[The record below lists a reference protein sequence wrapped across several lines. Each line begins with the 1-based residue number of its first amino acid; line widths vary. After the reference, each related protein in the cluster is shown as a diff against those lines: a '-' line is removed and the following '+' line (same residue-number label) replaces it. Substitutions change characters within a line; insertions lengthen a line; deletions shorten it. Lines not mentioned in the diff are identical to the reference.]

1 MTFLHRSVA
10 YAPGSP
16 REPCRSFLGSRANPR
31 ASTFCSR
38 LGSGLLMLGWIW
50 AVTLAGTHRS
60 RADNQ
65 PYAELGPE
73 IPSIVSALR
82 QAEIKS
88 AKPVGTSS
96 VVFKLDLEGPIDAAF
111 RPESRLNPRGH
122 LAEIAA
128 FRLGRALGLSSVAPA
143 VPRTLTLKELER
155 LVKASRPEAWD
166 ALQKD
171 MVARD
176 GQVHG
181 VCIYWIPE
189 LHELA
194 FDTPDGIARFSRWL
208 AQDGAPASRDKSK
221 LLAAQISTML
231 AFDYLIG
238 NFDRFSG
245 ANMQGDAS
253 GERLLLRDHN
263 MAFFE
268 PFRLPHHQRVL
279 ARLKRAQRFSRSFVN
294 AVRELDGERLSG
306 ALADP
311 GDGKGFT
318 VLTPGQQRAVLDRRK
333 ALLSYIAALIDTY
346 GERNVLTFP

>member
-1 MTFLHRSVA
+1 MKYLSF
-10 YAPGSP
+10 APLS
-16 REPCRSFLGSRANPR
+16 
-31 ASTFCSR
+31 
-38 LGSGLLMLGWIW
+38 SGLVASCVRLLPRRPRLRGPLLLALACLLSAPL
-50 AVTLAGTHRS
+50 AVRVSHAEGQLYAG
-60 RADNQ
+60 
-65 PYAELGPE
+65 LGPE
-73 IPSIVSALR
+73 LFAIVTALR
-82 QAEIKS
+82 SDVIKS

-96 VVFKLDLEGPIDAAF
+96 VVFKLDLDGPIDGAF

-128 FRLGRALGLSSVAPA
+128 FRLGRALGIETVAPA
-143 VPRTLTLKELER
+143 VPRTVSWVELSR
-155 LVKASRPEAWD
+155 LVKASRPEAWP
-166 ALQKD
+166 ALEKD
-171 MVARD
+171 IVSRD

-181 VCIYWIPE
+181 VVIYWIPE
-189 LHELA
+189 LRDLG
-194 FDTPDGIARFSRWL
+194 FDTPDGISRFSRWL

-231 AFDYLIG
+231 GFDYLIG

-253 GERLLLRDHN
+253 GETLFLRDHN

-268 PFRLPHHQRVL
+268 PFRLQHHQRVL
-279 ARLKRAQRFSRSFVN
+279 AKLKRAQRFSRSFVN
-294 AVRELDGERLSG
+294 SVRELDGARLSG

-311 GDGKGFT
+311 GDGKAFA
-318 VLTPGQQRAVLDRRK
+318 VLSAGQLRSVLDRRK